1 MEPRMLKGDDD
12 YEAALAVVEQ
22 LVGQDPQPGTADG
35 DKLELFAFLVEEYE
49 KRHFDLGLPDPVAAI
64 KFRMEQQ
71 GLRQRDLV
79 PYFGSRSKVSEVLRG
94 KRPLTLAMI
103 RALHAGLGIPADVLL
118 QQPGA
123 VLPEEPEL
131 DWRRLPLGE
140 MSKRDWLGAVRDVRD
155 RAEELATGFL
165 SQLGSTETVTALCR
179 QTSTVRSAKEMDRY
193 SLLAWCVRVLSL
205 ASKKKLEAE
214 FRKDSLTEE
223 FLQEVARLSWSE
235 RGPLLAVEFL
245 ENHGIAVVVE
255 PHLPKTHLDGA
266 ALLGA
271 NGKPVI
277 GLTIRHDRID
287 NFWFTLLHEL
297 GHVQKHLTNVGES
310 FVDDL
315 DFQGSSDKRE
325 READESATNALIP
338 PGTRWKTTRAYRQ
351 KSASAIRE
359 LAAKLRVHPAI
370 IAGRI
375 RHDVNNYR
383 ILTRL
388 VGVGQVRGLFEEVT
402 WPRKKS

>member
-1 MEPRMLKGDDD
+1 MEPRMLKNDDD

-49 KRHFDLGLPDPVAAI
+49 KRHFDLGLPDPVEAI
-64 KFRMEQQ
+64 KFRMDQQ
-71 GLRQRDLV
+71 GLSQRDLV
-79 PYFGSRSKVSEVLRG
+79 PYLGSRSKVSEVLRG

-131 DWRRLPLGE
+131 EWRRLPLRE
-140 MSKRDWLGAVRDVRD
+140 MAKRGWLGAVRDVRD

-165 SQLGSTETVTALCR
+165 SQLDSAETMTALCR

-214 FRKDSLTEE
+214 FRKDNLTKE

-235 RGPLLAVEFL
+235 QGPLLAVEFL
-245 ENHGIAVVVE
+245 ENHGIAVVVQ

-315 DFQGSSDKRE
+315 DFQDSSDKRE
-325 READESATNALIP
+325 READKVATEALIP
-338 PGTRWKTTRAYRQ
+338 RGTRWTTTRAYRQ
-351 KSASAIRE
+351 KSASAIHE

-375 RHDVNNYR
+375 RHDANNYR

-402 WPRKKS
+402 WPQKKS

>member
-1 MEPRMLKGDDD
+1 MLKNDDD

-22 LVGQDPQPGTADG
+22 LVGRDPQPGTANG
-35 DKLELFAFLVEEYE
+35 NKLELFAFLVEEYE

-64 KFRMEQQ
+64 KFRMDQQ
-71 GLRQRDLV
+71 VLSQRDLV
-79 PYFGSRSKVSEVLRG
+79 PYLGSRSKVSEVLRG

-103 RALHAGLGIPADVLL
+103 RALHTGLGIPADVLL
-118 QQPGA
+118 QKQGA
-123 VLPEEPEL
+123 ALPDEPVLE
-131 DWRRLPLGE
+131 WRRLPLGE
-140 MSKRDWLGAVRDVRD
+140 MAKRGWFGAARDVRD

-165 SQLGSTETVTALCR
+165 SQLSSTEAVTALCR

-205 ASKKKLEAE
+205 ASEKKLEVE
-214 FRKDSLTEE
+214 FRKECLTQE
-223 FLQEVARLSWSE
+223 FFQEVARLSWSE

-266 ALLGA
+266 ALLGV
-271 NGKPVI
+271 NGLPVI

-297 GHVQKHLTNVGES
+297 GHVKKHLINMGES

-315 DFQGSSDKRE
+315 DFQDSSDKRE
-325 READESATNALIP
+325 SEADKSAANALIP
-338 PGTRWKTTRAYRQ
+338 PGIRWKTTRAYRQ
-351 KSASAIRE
+351 KSAAAIHE
-359 LAAKLRVHPAI
+359 LAARLRVHPAI
-370 IAGRI
+370 IAGRL
-375 RHDVNNYR
+375 RHDANNYR